1 MTFLKFIRYHNL
13 IILSFSLFLLQQ
25 ILRDYDSL
33 IHTTLSDLNLSLY
46 ILSSSLILAGGYII
60 NDIHNLKADLINK
73 PHKVYIGKSI
83 TRKEARFS
91 YWVLSLLGVV
101 TGLYVCNELNSHFN
115 AILCLLTFA
124 LLYVYSFSLKKKP
137 IVGNLVISLLYP
149 ISLFAIYMFKY
160 NFENFYME
168 MFQFYMILPY
178 LFFTFLINLMRE
190 MIKDL
195 KDTKGDYNAGYKTLP
210 ILIGK
215 KRTRNVVLILNAI
228 LLITIIFIMK
238 VILQNKY
245 GNSLFTA
252 VLVMVLIPSSILFY
266 RLWSAKKKK
275 EFGKVSQLLKIILV
289 LGILTMLFI
298 NF

>member
-13 IILSFSLFLLQQ
+13 IILSLSLFLLQQ
-25 ILRDYDSL
+25 ILQDYDSL

-73 PHKVYIGKSI
+73 PHKVYIGKGI

-124 LLYVYSFSLKKKP
+124 LLYVYSFYLKKKP
-137 IVGNLVISLLYP
+137 IIGNLVISLLYP

-190 MIKDL
+190 MIKGIE
-195 KDTKGDYNAGYKTLP
+195 DTKGDYNAGYKTLP

-228 LLITIIFIMK
+228 LLIVIIFNMK
-238 VILQNKY
+238 LILQNKY
-245 GNSLFTA
+245 GNLLFTA